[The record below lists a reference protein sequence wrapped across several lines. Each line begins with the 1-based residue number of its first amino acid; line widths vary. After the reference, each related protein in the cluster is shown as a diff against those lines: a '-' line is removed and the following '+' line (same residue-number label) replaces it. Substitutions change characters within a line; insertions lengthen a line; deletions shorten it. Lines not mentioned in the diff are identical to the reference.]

1 MKRERL
7 KKNESGVV
15 LLFPW
20 CSKFICFIYF
30 YMPYIFVVV
39 VASLFSAWICCSV
52 SRSQYLSGIRRYT
65 TVYMKC
71 TTTKRRLLQLLSK
84 CSCVLQTIQFLFIGL
99 RIHSQTQ
106 AHTHTHSNALG
117 IQINPQLKCYIRAW
131 KTVEKIRMFEHAHN
145 PIIQLCG
152 GLLYHLLLLLYWYLY
167 TNIFFFF
174 LFCSFDYYY
183 SNSRTHFIWF
193 YGNIFSCVASM

>member
-1 MKRERL
+1 
-7 KKNESGVV
+7 
-15 LLFPW
+15 
-20 CSKFICFIYF
+20 
-30 YMPYIFVVV
+30 
-39 VASLFSAWICCSV
+39 
-52 SRSQYLSGIRRYT
+52 
-65 TVYMKC
+65 MKC

-99 RIHSQTQ
+99 RIHSQ
-106 AHTHTHSNALG
+106 AHTHSNTIKRSG
-117 IQINPQLKCYIRAW
+117 HTNQSTTERKPIEMSYIRSW
-131 KTVEKIRMFEHAHN
+131 KTAEKIWLFEHAHN
-145 PIIQLCG
+145 PIVQLCG

-193 YGNIFSCVASM
+193 YGNIFSCVASIQFVCVWYVVSFCLSFLIQKNVRSTLRAAKKSDK